1 VAIRLKYILKILSIV
16 FLLQTI
22 VVAQTGTIS
31 GFVLD
36 ESTGESLVG
45 ANIYFENTIGG
56 AITNQSGYYVVSE
69 VPKGN
74 YTVICSYIG
83 YIEFRKDISLKEGQ
97 SLRLNITL
105 ESALLET
112 ETVVVTAESVRTAVE
127 LFRKNVSQIDIS
139 PREIKNLPA
148 VGESDLLRTLQNLPG
163 ILPIS
168 DYSSELYVRGGTS
181 DQNLYLIDGADVYNP
196 EHAFGLFSTFNTDAI
211 KDIEIS
217 KGGFTADY
225 GGRLSSVLDVTNLDG
240 NRKTFQGNAEIS
252 LLAAKATLQMPIGK
266 IGSISG
272 SFRRTYIGDTAKLF
286 VEDVPDYYFYDGH
299 LKAYFDLNPDN
310 KLSISLYG
318 GNDDLAYDFGSD
330 AEDSPTLN
338 YVWGNTTGSI
348 RWTHIFS
355 PLFFSNLWVT
365 VSDFSSNFSFTEVNV
380 DEENDI
386 FDVSFKGQFEYA
398 FSQKI
403 NVKFGFEQKNLQLI
417 FQQESPGGII
427 DINRD
432 RRLFTSYVSI
442 PYTPSTRWHIEPG
455 LRFNIF
461 SAEKNFYDLAPRF
474 AVKYRLTETVN
485 LIASTGVFYQYLH
498 KIPRPFIAD
507 IWMTSDQYYD
517 QSRATHFILGFQKEI
532 AGNISLEVETY
543 FKEYKNLFSLKNY
556 FFDFEPTAYDTRGR
570 PIYTN
575 TQGLFDVGNG
585 TSLGF

>member
-1 VAIRLKYILKILSIV
+1 LKYILKILSIV

-36 ESTGESLVG
+36 ESRGESLVG
-45 ANIYFENTIGG
+45 ANIYIENTIGG

-386 FDVSFKGQFEYA
+386 FDVSFKGQFEPGNMPSIHLSYQSVFVVRFKNPERCHFPHQIIPGCLYKLA
-398 FSQKI
+398 VPGYHMQSVQ
-403 NVKFGFEQKNLQLI
+403 NQKN
-417 FQQESPGGII
+417 
-427 DINRD
+427 
-432 RRLFTSYVSI
+432 
-442 PYTPSTRWHIEPG
+442 
-455 LRFNIF
+455 
-461 SAEKNFYDLAPRF
+461 NF
-474 AVKYRLTETVN
+474 
-485 LIASTGVFYQYLH
+485 
-498 KIPRPFIAD
+498 
-507 IWMTSDQYYD
+507 
-517 QSRATHFILGFQKEI
+517 
-532 AGNISLEVETY
+532 
-543 FKEYKNLFSLKNY
+543 
-556 FFDFEPTAYDTRGR
+556 
-570 PIYTN
+570 
-575 TQGLFDVGNG
+575 
-585 TSLGF
+585 